1 MSGVSE
7 LSSKA
12 SNSSKHRMQSLSLL
26 VLTLFNSFTDN
37 MQSLWLGS
45 HSGTY

>member
-26 VLTLFNSFTDN
+26 VLTLNSFRDN
-37 MQSLWLGS
+37 VQSLWLGS
-45 HSGTY
+45 H